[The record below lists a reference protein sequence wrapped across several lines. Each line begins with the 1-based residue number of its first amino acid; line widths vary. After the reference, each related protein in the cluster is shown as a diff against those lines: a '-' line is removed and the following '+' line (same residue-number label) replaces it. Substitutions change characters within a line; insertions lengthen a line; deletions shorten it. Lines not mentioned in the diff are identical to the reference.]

1 MSYTTL
7 SVVAP
12 NATSYDEDYPTRSTE
27 NYSHALH
34 EILQDMEDAAGA
46 WYFFD
51 GTVDSATRD
60 AYLQRIH
67 AMTEDVFDYAEGA
80 IDTYR
85 DGALELAAP
94 AWNTIVAPNIGVLHP
109 KLQEQMFKHYDGC
122 MKVCFFIYYMWK
134 TEEDPLLIK
143 EKLQELLIAWPLL
156 DTTIELSSELGQ
168 QFKIYPSWKNADL
181 DL

>member
-1 MSYTTL
+1 MGYTTL

-12 NATSYDEDYPTRSTE
+12 HATAYDEDYPTRSTE

-34 EILQDMEDAAGA
+34 EILQDMEDATGA
-46 WYFFD
+46 WYFD
-51 GTVDSATRD
+51 DNTPSASEFTTFRAWVHD
-60 AYLQRIH
+60 EI
-67 AMTEDVFDYAEGA
+67 EDVFDYAEGA

-85 DGALELAAP
+85 SSGTPTLAKPTATDVPAFVSQAYEGILEAGLRL
-94 AWNTIVAPNIGVLHP
+94 TIEI
-109 KLQEQMFKHYDGC
+109 Y
-122 MKVCFFIYYMWK
+122 KVKYFIYYMWK
-134 TEEDPLLIK
+134 TEEDPLLLK

-168 QFKIYPSWKNADL
+168 QFKVYPSWKNADL